1 MTDTE
6 IYPHMNRSRNATIAL
21 AATVAL
27 VGIVAA
33 VFTILAVAGR
43 LDETSTPILISLLGL
58 VVTAVPAL
66 ISAGFAKQAAD
77 DIRNGVIT
85 EKVIEGATKAL
96 DNTGVTEVV
105 ALTNR
110 GESSVMAMQALARL
124 LEQNTLA
131 TRINTEQQEGN
142 PTHE

>member
-1 MTDTE
+1 
-6 IYPHMNRSRNATIAL
+6 MNRSRNATIAL

-27 VGIVAA
+27 VAIVAA

-43 LDETSTPILISLLGL
+43 LDAQSTPILVSLLGL

-85 EKVIEGATKAL
+85 EKVVEGTTKAL
-96 DNTGVTEVV
+96 DETGVTEVV
-105 ALTNR
+105 SMTNR
-110 GESSVMAMQALARL
+110 GESSAIAMRALTAL
-124 LEQNTLA
+124 LEQNTA
-131 TRINTEQQEGN
+131 VTQANTNEQRRDTTRE
-142 PTHE
+142 